1 MLLPKIGT
9 FLMVDFWVLGIFNP
23 QLFIADY
30 FLKFLV
36 HYFNNSM
43 RKCIKK
49 NIFVSELNVG
59 NTRIEGLGVIS
70 PFFTSLLRTVRDEW
84 RSARRRVDGGSLI
97 GCFTLSCPQNLLL
110 PS

>member
-30 FLKFLV
+30 FLKFHV

-49 NIFVSELNVG
+49 NIFVSELNAG

-84 RSARRRVDGGSLI
+84 RSAQKKTSTEV
-97 GCFTLSCPQNLLL
+97 P
-110 PS
+110 